1 MGTNS
6 KLADVLTRPR
16 PSIHSASFFEMAD
29 APSCNRLSFNFF
41 YEYFL
46 LCFLVEVPE
55 EHRTQNLQ
63 VPTVTF
69 TPADP
74 TTTRIQ
80 TLRQKLF
87 SAPLQYVN
95 TTNVLHDRINFLLVS
110 EIFHQQC
117 NIRKKMTIFFQIVL
131 CQHQKR
137 MSLYYSMMI
146 LFEMII
152 RTFFLFISMFWNVKI
167 REKREIQRM

>member
-29 APSCNRLSFNFF
+29 APSCNQLSFDFF
-41 YEYFL
+41 YEFFLLLLL

-63 VPTVTF
+63 IPTVTF
-69 TPADP
+69 TPADA

-87 SAPLQYVN
+87 SAPLQYVDSM
-95 TTNVLHDRINFLLVS
+95 NVLHD
-110 EIFHQQC
+110 
-117 NIRKKMTIFFQIVL
+117 
-131 CQHQKR
+131 
-137 MSLYYSMMI
+137 
-146 LFEMII
+146 
-152 RTFFLFISMFWNVKI
+152 
-167 REKREIQRM
+167 